1 MASPTSIR
9 KQTTKTTTKTP
20 WFHFV
25 FFFLCFRFFFT
36 RIKRF
41 WSSFFSC
48 SQIDVGCWENLE
60 LRGVGGKM
68 TTAANTHDQRKKKQL
83 NNNVWLDCEM
93 KKYKKKGRQLNRSL
107 WRAMLN
113 RKGRDQQHHTLRHVI
128 ASSVLFFFP
137 FFTFFLLY
145 YRPTDRT
152 IKASSLPVLLHTT
165 VCQQNFW

>member
-1 MASPTSIR
+1 
-9 KQTTKTTTKTP
+9 
-20 WFHFV
+20 
-25 FFFLCFRFFFT
+25 
-36 RIKRF
+36 
-41 WSSFFSC
+41 
-48 SQIDVGCWENLE
+48 LE